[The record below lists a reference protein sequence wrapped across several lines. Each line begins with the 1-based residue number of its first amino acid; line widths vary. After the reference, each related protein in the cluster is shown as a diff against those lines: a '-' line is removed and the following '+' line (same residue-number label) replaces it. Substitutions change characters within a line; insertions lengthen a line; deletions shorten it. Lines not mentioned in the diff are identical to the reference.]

1 MTQIKHQLSKMGG
14 GVTAV
19 LVCTLAISN
28 PAFALQGISVTST
41 SGVGNGD
48 FNIGYRFSVGA
59 QDITVTDLGYIDLGS
74 DGLVASNDVGLY
86 DDIGNLLSQGTVLSG
101 TDSPLIGFFRYAPI
115 TPITLTSG
123 QIYRVAGSFRQGFDT
138 YTGVGTGFNVDP
150 AINYLDT
157 VFAFGSTLA
166 FPSRTNSDIEPI

>member
-1 MTQIKHQLSKMGG
+1 
-14 GVTAV
+14 
-19 LVCTLAISN
+19 
-28 PAFALQGISVTST
+28 
-41 SGVGNGD
+41 
-48 FNIGYRFSVGA
+48 VGA

-101 TDSPLIGFFRYAPI
+101 GASPLIGFFRYAPI

-123 QIYRVAGSFRQGFDT
+123 QIYRVAGSFRQSFDP

-157 VFAFGSTLA
+157 VFASSSTLA
-166 FPSRTNSDIEPI
+166 FPDQTTSIFLGGNIQFTTTPVPFEFNPIVGLGILGGLLAVKRFVKNKKAS